1 MNDALEILNEIE
13 ELANSSSIRFD
24 EASYTTLILYVT
36 QKRTEFEP
44 AHGDCC
50 G

>member
-1 MNDALEILNEIE
+1 MNDALEILE
-13 ELANSSSIRFD
+13 EVNSLVYSLKDYTSDFIV
-24 EASYTTLILYVT
+24 EAVNNYVVN
-36 QKRTEFEP
+36 KRTEFEP